1 MDINK
6 GGHNSSKMRENEPIT
21 ITKLTEYL
29 VDRYDLSTAGR
40 SCLDYSRSD
49 GLGGYRKKIE
59 RILKNTKHG
68 NMRLYDWCSRG
79 GVREISINMFI
90 KYCFPEWKS
99 YLEGMKEN
107 FSKDKM
113 EIDCKKY
120 EELNEP
126 ELTDEEK
133 YYEEMDI
140 SEERWYEYSE
150 KVLHEYG
157 TRLMIEGIFKALYG
171 EFDWEK
177 LEFDLERREE
187 YYDPNNWYK
196 FNDYVEE
203 DYVNDYGEI
212 VSYTS
217 DQIEK
222 IRMQTEML
230 CKEYENSIGNLSS
243 FENYIKKKNIKSS
256 LNDIIEK
263 ENNNEEQLKKVARM
277 IKGLK

>member
-49 GLGGYRKKIE
+49 GLCGYRKQIE
-59 RILKNTKHG
+59 RILKKTKHG
-68 NMRLYDWCSRG
+68 NMCLYDYCSG
-79 GVREISINMFI
+79 GGTRKISINMFI

-99 YLEGMKEN
+99 YLEGKEEN

-120 EELNEP
+120 EDLNEP

-196 FNDYVEE
+196 FSDYVEE
-203 DYVNDYGEI
+203 DYVNDFGEI

-222 IRMQTEML
+222 IRMKTEML
-230 CKEYENSIGNLSS
+230 CKEYENSIGNLRS

-263 ENNNEEQLKKVARM
+263 ENNNEEQLKKVASM